1 MLTDG
6 KPSDR
11 VTRPSIREVAERAG
25 VAMSSVSRVL
35 SGHAP
40 VSEAMRSRVLRAV
53 DELNYEPHFLAQ
65 SLRSGATKTVG
76 FSLSDIANPV
86 IAEHA
91 RGAEEV
97 LRAAGYSMLV
107 MNSEHDPLLEAS
119 HIRTLQGR
127 RVDGL

>member
-65 SLRSGATKTVG
+65 SLRRGATKTVG
-76 FSLSDIANPV
+76 FSLRARPAAGGVTYSNAP
-86 IAEHA
+86 EPA
-91 RGAEEV
+91 RGW
-97 LRAAGYSMLV
+97 L
-107 MNSEHDPLLEAS
+107 D
-119 HIRTLQGR
+119 
-127 RVDGL
+127 RVGIQ